1 MAKQNCLLL
10 ILAAILDFGIK
21 KCMKILFGR
30 TYLLLLLFS
39 VSYKLDKKKVLMS
52 TFEPETFE
60 NRNILKNL
68 FGDFKKRVSGSVHT
82 LNFSFLPLKLCFV
95 WTTEY

>member
-1 MAKQNCLLL
+1 MYE
-10 ILAAILDFGIK
+10 DFIWK
-21 KCMKILFGR
+21 NLPTITFI
-30 TYLLLLLFS
+30 FS
-39 VSYKLDKKKVLMS
+39 FIQVGQKKVLMS

-68 FGDFKKRVSGSVHT
+68 FGDFMKRVSGSVHT
-82 LNFSFLPLKLCFV
+82 LNFSFLPLKVCFV